1 MAIRLC
7 SLFVLIFLQ
16 QSSGQFGDETC
27 PEAMAVSAAPAHPL
41 SAPHTL
47 LNKTSYADIQVRW
60 SRWSRSGVQ
69 HERPSP
75 TPTTATLYGAVGNAL
90 LAGAD
95 LAPIGLAGKALK
107 AAKFSREA
115 VEASRRMNKA
125 RAYEWKKV
133 RERLGKAEYLERG
146 QHGHHWAIPQNQW
159 GKGVPDRIKNHPL
172 NIKPMPDP
180 ETHWRIDHRV
190 GDLPRFKPAM
200 RYWHGTPA
208 WGKAAHVDA
217 AGHVVSRT
225 KHHYDRQ
232 TQGSKK

>member
-1 MAIRLC
+1 VESLVPVWGSAREAIADAYD
-7 SLFVLIFLQ
+7 
-16 QSSGQFGDETC
+16 GD
-27 PEAMAVSAAPAHPL
+27 
-41 SAPHTL
+41 
-47 LNKTSYADIQVRW
+47 I
-60 SRWSRSGVQ
+60 
-69 HERPSP
+69 
-75 TPTTATLYGAVGNAL
+75 YGAVGNVL

-115 VEASRRMNKA
+115 VEASTRMNKA

-133 RERLGKAEYLERG
+133 RGRLGKAEYLERG

-159 GKGVPDRIKNHPL
+159 GKDVPDRIKNHPL

-180 ETHWRIDHRV
+180 ETHWRIEHRV
-190 GDLPRFKPAM
+190 EDLPRFNPAM

-208 WGKAAHVDA
+208 WGKAAHADA

-225 KHHYDRQ
+225 KHHYDQQ
-232 TQGSKK
+232 TRGAKK